1 MCLCSELHKHL
12 PELAAY
18 FAQVVEAAAAA
29 AAAPQAAAA
38 AAFTRLLVQRYKFV
52 PSCYCYYKFVPLYQ

>member
-29 AAAPQAAAA
+29 AAAAQAAVAEAA
-38 AAFTRLLVQRYKFV
+38 RYKFV
-52 PSCYCYYKFVPLYQ
+52 LLYQ